1 MLGNN
6 DRMTDDSLIPEQ
18 RDDPEDSAEAAE
30 RERRLQVWLAGL
42 QTGGPPLAETVSK
55 WREGKALHESL
66 AGQHVAEDPPLD
78 PPLNPPFEE
87 TLVGVRRRM
96 RERRE
101 RDGKPPTQITR
112 EESETRL
119 RCVIES
125 LRADR
130 AAGKEPSP
138 LHLVLAA
145 RYIEGEMD
153 LPQYTQAVL
162 RL

>member
-1 MLGNN
+1 M
-6 DRMTDDSLIPEQ
+6 IPEG
-18 RDDPEDSAEAAE
+18 RDGLDGRAEAEE

-42 QTGGPPLAETVSK
+42 QTGGPQLAETVSK
-55 WREGKALHESL
+55 WREALHESL
-66 AGQHVAEDPPLD
+66 AGEQLAED

-101 RDGKPPTQITR
+101 QDGKPPAQITD
-112 EESETRL
+112 EESEARL
-119 RCVIES
+119 LRVIES

-145 RYIEGEMD
+145 RYVEGEMD
-153 LPQYTQAVL
+153 LPQYTQAIQ